1 MKQRILALLLIAAM
15 SFTVLAACGSKDETP
30 ETDTTPSTSAPAEDE
45 PSFGADLA
53 EFYNKIMAA
62 AEEGPFMMDIA
73 AEAEMLEATY
83 PGLKDIETKQLVAYT
98 PAMSA
103 VAIEFAFV
111 EVANASDVEA
121 VKTIFQTRID
131 AQVNGGAF
139 YPETIEGWQNNSEI
153 VVIDNYVCLFVCAE
167 KDGMIDALRSGTEV
181 PAWAKAQ
188 TPAEGEGDSG
198 IMDMP
203 VEDGP
208 AAYDP
213 EGDIPVDGQ
222 TPSEPGYATE
232 EPSTPAVKPEPTPEV
247 KPEPTPEATP
257 APSAPA
263 ATIDLNAFYNKLY
276 NDLYPLDAEGFA
288 TGPFATD
295 LMDQETSG
303 MTAEDAAL
311 MLEMYYP
318 GLKDIKAKQM
328 HVYIPGM
335 SFSAYE
341 VVLMELANAAEMD
354 AVKTILQARIDA
366 QAAGGAWYPEAVEG
380 WVNNA
385 RIVTNGSYIM
395 MAVGADCDKF
405 VDAFNA
411 LF

>member
-1 MKQRILALLLIAAM
+1 MKKRIFALLLIAAM
-15 SFTVLAACGSKDETP
+15 SFSLLAGCGSKDDDKTP
-30 ETDTTPSTSAPAEDE
+30 DNSPSASTPAD

-62 AEEGPFMMDIA
+62 AEEGPFMMDVA
-73 AEAEMLEATY
+73 ADAEMLEATY
-83 PGLKDIETKQLVAYT
+83 PGLKDIDTKQLVAFT

-111 EVANASDVEA
+111 EVANAADVEA

-131 AQVNGGAF
+131 NQVNGGAW

-153 VVIDNYVCLFVCAE
+153 VVIDNYICLFVCAE
-167 KDGMIDALRSGTEV
+167 KDGMIDALRNGTEV

-188 TPAEGEGDSG
+188 APAEGEGDIEGG

-213 EGDIPVDGQ
+213 EAETSTAPE
-222 TPSEPGYATE
+222 TPAV
-232 EPSTPAVKPEPTPEV
+232 EPSTPAVNPE
-247 KPEPTPEATP
+247 P

-263 ATIDLNAFYNKLY
+263 AATVDLDVFYNELY
-276 NDLYPLDAEGFA
+276 NKLYPLDADGMV

-295 LMDQETSG
+295 LMDSEASG
-303 MTAEDAAL
+303 MTPEDAAM

-318 GLKDIKAKQM
+318 GLKDIKAKQL

-354 AVKTILQARIDA
+354 AVKTILQGRIDA

-395 MAVGADCDKF
+395 MAVGADCDQF

>member
-1 MKQRILALLLIAAM
+1 MKKRILSLLLIAVMA
-15 SFTVLAACGSKDETP
+15 FTVLAGCGSKDVETQTP
-30 ETDTTPSTSAPAEDE
+30 DTEVQDPA
-45 PSFGADLA
+45 FGADLA

-62 AEEGPFMMDIA
+62 AEEGPFMMDVA
-73 AEAEMLEATY
+73 AEAEMLEMTY
-83 PGLKDIETKQLVAYT
+83 PGLKDIETKQLVAFT

-111 EVANASDVEA
+111 EVANAADVEA

-131 AQVNGGAF
+131 NQVNGGAW
-139 YPETIEGWQNNSEI
+139 YPETIEGWKNNSEI

-167 KDGMIDALRSGTEV
+167 KDGMIEALRNGTEV

-188 TPAEGEGDSG
+188 APVEGEGDTG

-213 EGDIPVDGQ
+213 E
-222 TPSEPGYATE
+222 TE
-232 EPSTPAVKPEPTPEV
+232 TSPAPEAPAEPSTPAVKPEPAPEV
-247 KPEPTPEATP
+247 KPE
-257 APSAPA
+257 APA
-263 ATIDLNAFYNKLY
+263 ATTIDLDAFYNKLY
-276 NDLYPLDAEGFA
+276 NELYPLDAEGFA
-288 TGPFATD
+288 TGPVAMD
-295 LMDQETSG
+295 LLGADSG

-318 GLKDIKAKQM
+318 GLKDVKSNQM

-341 VVLMELANAAEMD
+341 VVLIELVNASDLD
-354 AVKTILQARIDA
+354 AVETILQTRIDA
-366 QAAGGAWYPEAVEG
+366 QANGGAWYPEAVEG
-380 WVNNA
+380 WINNA
-385 RIVTNGSYIM
+385 RVVTNGNYIM
-395 MAVGADCDKF
+395 MAVGTDCDKF

>member
-1 MKQRILALLLIAAM
+1 MKKRVFALLLVAAM
-15 SFTVLAACGSKDETP
+15 SFSLLAACGSKDNTETP
-30 ETDTTPSTSAPAEDE
+30 DTDNSPSTSAPTESEE
-45 PSFGADLA
+45 PAFGADLA

-62 AEEGPFMMDIA
+62 AEEGPFMMDVA

-83 PGLKDIETKQLVAYT
+83 PGLKDIQTKQLVAFT

-131 AQVNGGAF
+131 NQVAGGAW

-153 VVIDNYVCLFVCAE
+153 VVIDNYVCLFVCPE
-167 KDGMIDALRSGTEV
+167 KDGMIEAFRNGTEV

-188 TPAEGEGDSG
+188 APVEGEGDIG
-198 IMDMP
+198 GMEETTP
-203 VEDGP
+203 AEDEIP
-208 AAYDP
+208 AFDP
-213 EGDIPVDGQ
+213 EAETSTAP
-222 TPSEPGYATE
+222 E
-232 EPSTPAVKPEPTPEV
+232 TPAVE
-247 KPEPTPEATP
+247 PEPTPEATP
-257 APSAPA
+257 TPSV
-263 ATIDLNAFYNKLY
+263 TSTDLSAFYNELY
-276 NDLYPLDAEGFA
+276 NELYPLDAEGFA
-288 TGPFATD
+288 TGPYATD
-295 LMDQETSG
+295 LMDAEASG
-303 MTAEDAAL
+303 MTAEDAAM

-318 GLKDIKAKQM
+318 GLAAIETEQL

-341 VVLMELANAAEMD
+341 VVLAELTNTSDLD
-354 AVKTILQARIDA
+354 AFKAILQARIDA

-385 RIVTNGSYIM
+385 RIVTNGNYVM
-395 MAVGADCDKF
+395 MAVGADCDTF
-405 VDAFNA
+405 VDRFNA

>member
-1 MKQRILALLLIAAM
+1 MKNRIFALLLMAAM
-15 SFTVLAACGSKDETP
+15 SFTVLAACSSKNENSP
-30 ETDTTPSTSAPAEDE
+30 DTTPSASAPAGNED

-83 PGLKDIETKQLVAYT
+83 PGLKDIDTKQLVAFT

-111 EVANASDVEA
+111 EVANSSDVEA
-121 VKTIFQTRID
+121 VKAIFQTRID
-131 AQVNGGAF
+131 NQVNGGAW

-153 VVIDNYVCLFVCAE
+153 VVIDNYICLFVCAE
-167 KDGMIDALRSGTEV
+167 KDGMIDALRNGTEV

-188 TPAEGEGDSG
+188 APAEGEGDTGS
-198 IMDMP
+198 MDLP

-213 EGDIPVDGQ
+213 EAETSTAPEVKPE
-222 TPSEPGYATE
+222 PSAA
-232 EPSTPAVKPEPTPEV
+232 PSTPAVKPQP
-247 KPEPTPEATP
+247 TP

-263 ATIDLNAFYNKLY
+263 ATSIDLDAFYNDLY
-276 NDLYPLDAEGFA
+276 NKLYPLDAEGFA
-288 TGPFATD
+288 TGPVAMD
-295 LMDQETSG
+295 LMGAESG

-318 GLKDIKAKQM
+318 GLAAIETKQM

-341 VVLMELANAAEMD
+341 VVLMELTNSSDMD
-354 AVKTILQARIDA
+354 AVKAILQARIDA

-380 WVNNA
+380 WVNNS

-395 MAVGADCDKF
+395 MAVGTDCDKF
-405 VDAFNA
+405 VDAFNN

>member
-1 MKQRILALLLIAAM
+1 MKKRVFALLLMAAM
-15 SFTVLAACGSKDETP
+15 SLSLLAGCGSKDDGKTP
-30 ETDTTPSTSAPAEDE
+30 ETNQPEASSPVENQDPA
-45 PSFGADLA
+45 FGADLA

-73 AEAEMLEATY
+73 AEAEMLEMTY
-83 PGLKDIETKQLVAYT
+83 PGLKDIQTKQLVAFT

-111 EVANASDVEA
+111 EVANASDVDA

-131 AQVNGGAF
+131 NQVNGGAW

-167 KDGMIDALRSGTEV
+167 KDGMIDALRNGTEV
-181 PAWAKAQ
+181 PVWAKAQ
-188 TPAEGEGDSG
+188 EPTEGEGDIG
-198 IMDMP
+198 DMEEMFP
-203 VEDGP
+203 VEDEVP
-208 AAYDP
+208 AFDP
-213 EGDIPVDGQ
+213 EAETSTAPV
-222 TPSEPGYATE
+222 EPET
-232 EPSTPAVKPEPTPEV
+232 
-247 KPEPTPEATP
+247 
-257 APSAPA
+257 PA
-263 ATIDLNAFYNKLY
+263 ATSIDLNTFYNDLY
-276 NDLYPLDAEGFA
+276 NNLYPLDAEGFS
-288 TGPFATD
+288 TGPYASD
-295 LMDQETSG
+295 LMDYEAAG

-318 GLKDIKAKQM
+318 GLAAFETAQL
-328 HVYIPGM
+328 HVYIPMM

-341 VVLMELANAAEMD
+341 VVLAELTNTSDMD
-354 AVKTILQARIDA
+354 AVKAILQTRIDA

-380 WVNNA
+380 WVNNS
-385 RIVTNGSYIM
+385 RIVTSGNFIM

>member
-1 MKQRILALLLIAAM
+1 MKKRIFALLLIAAM
-15 SFTVLAACGSKDETP
+15 SFSLLAGCGSKDDEKAP
-30 ETDTTPSTSAPAEDE
+30 ETNNPETSAPTENQDPA
-45 PSFGADLA
+45 FGADLT

-62 AEEGPFMMDIA
+62 AEEGPFMMDVA
-73 AEAEMLEATY
+73 ADAEMLEATY
-83 PGLKDIETKQLVAYT
+83 PGLKDIDTKQLVAFT

-111 EVANASDVEA
+111 EVANAADVEA

-131 AQVNGGAF
+131 NQVNGGAW

-167 KDGMIDALRSGTEV
+167 KDGMIDALRNGTEV
-181 PAWAKAQ
+181 PVWAKAQ
-188 TPAEGEGDSG
+188 VPAEGEIEGG

-208 AAYDP
+208 AAFDP
-213 EGDIPVDGQ
+213 ETEVPAFDPEAETSTAPV
-222 TPSEPGYATE
+222 
-232 EPSTPAVKPEPTPEV
+232 EPSTPAVEPS
-247 KPEPTPEATP
+247 TP
-257 APSAPA
+257 AVEPETPA
-263 ATIDLNAFYNKLY
+263 ATSIDLAAFYNELY
-276 NDLYPLDAEGFA
+276 NKLYPLDADGMV

-295 LMDQETSG
+295 LMDSEASG
-303 MTAEDAAL
+303 MTPEDAAM

-318 GLKDIKAKQM
+318 GLKDIKAKQL

-341 VVLMELANAAEMD
+341 VVLMELANVSEMD
-354 AVKTILQARIDA
+354 AVKAILQGRIDA

-380 WVNNA
+380 WLNNA

-395 MAVGADCDKF
+395 MAVGADCDQF

>member
-1 MKQRILALLLIAAM
+1 MKKRVFALLLIAAM
-15 SFTVLAACGSKDETP
+15 SFSLLAGCGSKDDEKAP
-30 ETDTTPSTSAPAEDE
+30 ETNNPETSAPTENQDPA
-45 PSFGADLA
+45 FGADLT

-73 AEAEMLEATY
+73 AEAEMLEANY
-83 PGLKDIETKQLVAYT
+83 PGLKDIETKQLVAFT

-111 EVANASDVEA
+111 EVANAADVET

-131 AQVNGGAF
+131 NQVNGGAW

-153 VVIDNYVCLFVCAE
+153 VVIDNYICLFVCAE
-167 KDGMIDALRSGTEV
+167 KDGMIDALRNGTDV
-181 PAWAKAQ
+181 PVWAKAQ
-188 TPAEGEGDSG
+188 APAEGEGDIEGG

-213 EGDIPVDGQ
+213 EAETSTAPE
-222 TPSEPGYATE
+222 TPAV
-232 EPSTPAVKPEPTPEV
+232 EPSTPAVNPE
-247 KPEPTPEATP
+247 P

-263 ATIDLNAFYNKLY
+263 AATVDLAAFYNELY
-276 NDLYPLDAEGFA
+276 NKLYPLDADGMV

-295 LMDQETSG
+295 LMDSEASG
-303 MTAEDAAL
+303 MTPEDAAM

-318 GLKDIKAKQM
+318 GLKDIKAKQL

-341 VVLMELANAAEMD
+341 VVLMELANVSEMD
-354 AVKTILQARIDA
+354 AVKAILQGRIDA

-380 WVNNA
+380 WLNNA

-395 MAVGADCDKF
+395 MAVGADCDQF

>member
-1 MKQRILALLLIAAM
+1 MKKRIFALLLIAAM
-15 SFTVLAACGSKDETP
+15 SFSLLAGCGSKDNEVETP
-30 ETDTTPSTSAPAEDE
+30 DTTPSASAPAGNEE

-73 AEAEMLEATY
+73 AEAEMLEANY
-83 PGLKDIETKQLVAYT
+83 PGLKDIEAKQLVAFA

-111 EVANASDVEA
+111 EVANAADVET

-131 AQVNGGAF
+131 NQVNGGAW

-153 VVIDNYVCLFVCAE
+153 VVIDNYICLFVCAE
-167 KDGMIDALRSGTEV
+167 KDGMIDAFRNGTEV
-181 PAWAKAQ
+181 PVWAKAQ
-188 TPAEGEGDSG
+188 APVEGEGDTG

-213 EGDIPVDGQ
+213 EAETSTAPV
-222 TPSEPGYATE
+222 
-232 EPSTPAVKPEPTPEV
+232 EPSTPAVEPS
-247 KPEPTPEATP
+247 TP
-257 APSAPA
+257 AVEPSTPAVEPETPA
-263 ATIDLNAFYNKLY
+263 ATSIDLAAFYNELY
-276 NDLYPLDAEGFA
+276 NKLYPLDADGFV

-295 LMDQETSG
+295 LMDSEASG
-303 MTAEDAAL
+303 MTPEDAAM

-318 GLKDIKAKQM
+318 GLKDIKAKQL

-341 VVLMELANAAEMD
+341 VVLMELANVSEMD
-354 AVKTILQARIDA
+354 AVKAILQGRIDA

-380 WVNNA
+380 WLNNA

-395 MAVGADCDKF
+395 MAVGADCDQF